1 MADERRTAMAP
12 PSLPHPLD
20 RLPGHELPD
29 HAPTARQALRLAGT
43 DFLGP
48 LPGSE
53 HTLRAPS
60 KATRSPQPPG
70 GEFTGR
76 LPGPKGPDRL
86 ASGDQPAH
94 RAHTFVLPA
103 TPESAGVAR
112 GAVRQTLTSWHTHAD
127 DVDNAVLVT
136 SELVTNAVTHSGS
149 ERIVCRLHLTG
160 RRLRVEVEDQNLGS
174 TLPASRQAC
183 PDDQNGRGLLL
194 VEAVCDDW
202 GVRPAPNRTG
212 RVVWAD
218 LTTTSSAPVPPSP
231 TPPAR
236 PIPHSAEGS
245 VPHVPTAQP

>member
-1 MADERRTAMAP
+1 MAP

-20 RLPGHELPD
+20 RLPGNELPD
-29 HAPTARQALRLAGT
+29 RLPTARQALRLSGADPFGR
-43 DFLGP
+43 

-60 KATRSPQPPG
+60 KATRSPQSPG

-76 LPGPKGPDRL
+76 LPGPRGLDRL

-103 TPESAGVAR
+103 APESVAAAR
-112 GAVRQTLTSWHTHAD
+112 RTVRETLTSWHTRPD
-127 DVDNAVLVT
+127 DLDNAVLVT

-149 ERIVCRLHLTG
+149 ERIVCRLHSTG
-160 RRLRVEVEDQNLGS
+160 DRLRIEVEDQNLGP
-174 TLPASRQAC
+174 TLPVSRQAC

-202 GVRPAPNRTG
+202 GVRPAPNRSG

-218 LTTTSSAPVPPSP
+218 LTTPHHRPAPAA
-231 TPPAR
+231 PPAR
-236 PIPHSAEGS
+236 PVPHSAEGS
-245 VPHVPTAQP
+245 VPHAPTAQP